1 MSSTEQHIKRI
12 HDKLQQLLKQY
23 AAVQKENAQLKDE
36 LKVSR
41 LKAEEQQ
48 KTAEELKQQVSI
60 LKMNAVQMT
69 EADKKEFEK
78 RINTYL
84 KEIDRC
90 IALLGE

>member
-12 HDKLQQLLKQY
+12 HDKLQQLLKQH
-23 AAVQKENAQLKDE
+23 AAVQKENAQLKNE
-36 LKVSR
+36 LKASR

-60 LKMNAVQMT
+60 LKMNAVQMS